1 MLDDWHHRIHI
12 EAQHWLQLVRGRAL
26 SCSFSLWLSVKEFV
40 VHILYKSGGCT
51 VQHDTQIVNYIY
63 KVQDDEPFEFKST
76 RTKIASIRGG
86 ASKKLRDKVNSSQAV
101 LAFCRALSL
110 NLHSLQPTQSA
121 NLANNNLG
129 SRYRKEQKYGFGKSE
144 KLLSYN
150 RSTLKAGIPK
160 DCRKQQTTIQETEAK
175 AQASNSQNLK
185 SLQYKCAF

>member
-1 MLDDWHHRIHI
+1 M
-12 EAQHWLQLVRGRAL
+12 
-26 SCSFSLWLSVKEFV
+26 
-40 VHILYKSGGCT
+40 
-51 VQHDTQIVNYIY
+51 NYIY
-63 KVQDDEPFEFKST
+63 KLQDDEPFEFKST
-76 RTKIASIRGG
+76 RKKIASIRGR
-86 ASKKLRDKVNSSQAV
+86 ASKKLRDQVNSSQVV

-121 NLANNNLG
+121 NLANNLG

-150 RSTLKAGIPK
+150 RSTLKARIPK